1 MSTYVG
7 PSFGP
12 FNDGRLGGRRV
23 PRRHR
28 LPPPP
33 CSLAFQG
40 CCIPGGAGV
49 ATIPGSTYSTTVQ
62 PTATL
67 TAILGT
73 VTNCLA
79 APGTCVVGLVRFEQ
93 DGTMSTHLTP
103 LTFAP

>member
-1 MSTYVG
+1 M
-7 PSFGP
+7 
-12 FNDGRLGGRRV
+12 

-28 LPPPP
+28 QL
-33 CSLAFQG
+33 STLLQAFQG
-40 CCIPGGAGV
+40 CGFPGGAGV
-49 ATIPGSTYSTTVQ
+49 ATIPGSTYATTVQ

-67 TAILGT
+67 TAILGA
-73 VTNCLA
+73 VTDCRA